1 MTTSFRGDGVLVG
14 PLGGRNTG
22 LARLVRLVRL
32 VDSTTFFERSEGI
45 KVNIVNCLEAG
56 TK

>member
-32 VDSTTFFERSEGI
+32 VDSTTVFERSEGI
-45 KVNIVNCLEAG
+45 KVNIVNCL
-56 TK
+56 